1 MEQIHKEIV
10 EEFELFDLWEDKY
23 AYLIDLG
30 RDIPLIDE
38 QFKTEDYLVRGC
50 QSKVWLY
57 CEHKDDKLYFTA
69 DSDALITKGIVSLIV
84 RAYSGFNPLKII
96 EINHDFIDKIGLS
109 NHLSMTRANGLVA
122 MINKIKTYGKQY
134 AK

>member
-50 QSKVWLY
+50 QSKVWLC
-57 CEHKDDKLYFTA
+57 CEHKDNKLYFTA

-84 RAYSGFNPLKII
+84 RAYSGFSPLKII
-96 EINHDFIDKIGLS
+96 EMN
-109 NHLSMTRANGLVA
+109 
-122 MINKIKTYGKQY
+122 
-134 AK
+134 

>member
-38 QFKTEDYLVRGC
+38 
-50 QSKVWLY
+50 
-57 CEHKDDKLYFTA
+57 
-69 DSDALITKGIVSLIV
+69 
-84 RAYSGFNPLKII
+84 
-96 EINHDFIDKIGLS
+96 
-109 NHLSMTRANGLVA
+109 
-122 MINKIKTYGKQY
+122 
-134 AK
+134 